1 MVYVGS
7 VYVFGFWFLM
17 SIPHIEQ
24 SSCPMCATHD
34 SSPFFGFWF
43 LLGLSLVGLSLQVV
57 IWGSV
62 CPPPLVFCCAGVDR
76 LCWNWFFRVYKVLR
90 LFSCSCS
97 VVCSHY
103 LVVSPDR
110 SWVVLVWLP
119 LPPSPSSVLSCWC
132 FLCWWFSSFQRYPGV
147 HSFYLLFFVIGV
159 GGRQNGLRLQECIL
173 WYLKYQPLV

>member
-7 VYVFGFWFLM
+7 AYAFGFWL
-17 SIPHIEQ
+17 
-24 SSCPMCATHD
+24 
-34 SSPFFGFWF
+34 
-43 LLGLSLVGLSLQVV
+43 LLGLSFVGPSHQLV

-62 CPPPLVFCCAGVDR
+62 CPPPLVFCCAGVGR
-76 LCWNWFFRVYKVLR
+76 LCWSWFFRVYKVLR

-110 SWVVLVWLP
+110 SWVELVWLS

-132 FLCWWFSSFQRYPGV
+132 FLCWWVSSSRSYPGV
-147 HSFYLLFFVIGV
+147 HSFYLLFSVVGWRGKVEWFKTAGV
-159 GGRQNGLRLQECIL
+159 HSMIFKVPAFREERGD
-173 WYLKYQPLV
+173 PLDMYSVNRDISPT